1 MTREEFF
8 NKLEA
13 GAKWDVGVS
22 IARTNPL
29 PLDANEI
36 FKSIADMEA
45 YIKTNALAYPGQ
57 IVVVLGTA
65 ETAAYLVNAV
75 GGDGKGYSKLAATT
89 GSGDVG
95 EELTAL
101 AQRVSAI
108 EGYFTGGK
116 AKEAI
121 KATQDGAGAVIADTY
136 ATKAALTQVEGD
148 VANAEADIGELQTGL
163 AGVKTTAEAA
173 MPKAGG
179 AFTGAVTV
187 QAPTAEANP
196 ATKKY
201 VDDAIGNITEF
212 DFQIVTELPTTGVKG
227 VIYLIAHAHGEG
239 DGYDE
244 YIWVTDKFEKIGNTD
259 INLDGYVTGKD
270 LTAEKLVL
278 GNGNSKV
285 KASTYGVAATI
296 TATDEANL
304 PTSKAVADYVATA
317 KTEAITA
324 AGTNADTK
332 IATAKTEV
340 LGAVDTKLESY
351 VTNEALDGK
360 GYITKAVS
368 DLDNYTTTTDMNT
381 ALGKKADQDVVDKLP
396 TEEKVKQLIAA
407 GVVKEAGKTTCAL
420 TFGDKTFDGSAAETI
435 TLDDLGGVPAATVEK
450 LGGLKLGYE
459 STATKRAVEL
469 DTATNQAFVEIPAA
483 LTYAAK
489 ANGGLELTDNEF
501 GIKAKGVTKEMIAS
515 VSTDSF
521 VQGTEEFILNGGT
534 ATVAGK

>member
-36 FKSIADMEA
+36 FKSVADMEA

-101 AQRVSAI
+101 AQRISTI
-108 EGYFTGGK
+108 EGYFNAGK

-121 KATQDGAGAVIADTY
+121 KATQDGAGAVITETY
-136 ATKAALTQVEGD
+136 ATKAALATTE
-148 VANAEADIGELQTGL
+148 ANAQKGITDAATAQAAAEAAQ
-163 AGVKTTAEAA
+163 ATADAA

-212 DFQIVTELPTTGVKG
+212 DFQIVPELPAAGVKG
-227 VIYLIAHAHGEG
+227 VIYLIAHNHGTS

-259 INLDGYVTGKD
+259 MNLSGYVTGTN

-278 GNGNSKV
+278 GNGNSAV

-317 KTEAITA
+317 KTEAIAT

-332 IATAKTEV
+332 IAAAKTEV
-340 LGAVDTKLESY
+340 LGAVDTKLEGY

-360 GYITKAVS
+360 GYITKEVA
-368 DLDNYTTTTDMNT
+368 DLTNYTTTTDLNA
-381 ALGKKADQDVVDKLP
+381 ALSLKANQAIVDKLP
-396 TEEKVKQLIAA
+396 TEDKVKQLIAA
-407 GVVKEAGKTTCAL
+407 GVVAEANKTTCAL
-420 TFGDKTFDGSAAETI
+420 TFGDKTFDGSVAQTL

-459 STATKRAVEL
+459 STPTKRAVEL
-469 DTATNQAFVEIPAA
+469 DAATNKAFVEIPAP

-489 ANGGLELTDNEF
+489 ANGGLELTGIEF

>member
-36 FKSIADMEA
+36 FKSVADMEA

-101 AQRVSAI
+101 AQRISTI
-108 EGYFTGGK
+108 EGYFNAGK

-121 KATQDGAGAVIADTY
+121 KATQDGAGAVITETY
-136 ATKAALTQVEGD
+136 ATKTALATTE
-148 VANAEADIGELQTGL
+148 ANAQKGITDAATAQAAAEAAQ
-163 AGVKTTAEAA
+163 ATANAA

-212 DFQIVTELPTTGVKG
+212 DFQIVPELPIAGVKG
-227 VIYLIAHAHGEG
+227 VIYLIAHNHGTS

-259 INLDGYVTGKD
+259 MNLSGYVTGTN

-278 GNGNSKV
+278 GNGNSEV

-317 KTEAITA
+317 KTEAIAT

-360 GYITKAVS
+360 GYITKEVA
-368 DLDNYTTTTDMNT
+368 DLTNYTTTTNLNA
-381 ALGKKADQDVVDKLP
+381 ALSLKADQAIVDKLP
-396 TEEKVKQLIAA
+396 TEDKVKQLIAA
-407 GVVKEAGKTTCAL
+407 GVVAEANKTTCAL
-420 TFGDKTFDGSAAETI
+420 TFGDKTFDGSVAQTL

-459 STATKRAVEL
+459 STPTKRAVEL
-469 DTATNQAFVEIPAA
+469 DAATNKAFVEIPAP

-489 ANGGLELTDNEF
+489 ANGGLELTGNEF

>member
-36 FKSIADMEA
+36 FKSVADMEA

-65 ETAAYLVNAV
+65 ETAAYLVNVV

-101 AQRVSAI
+101 AQRISTI
-108 EGYFTGGK
+108 EGYFNAGK

-121 KATQDGAGAVIADTY
+121 KATQDGAGAVITETY
-136 ATKAALTQVEGD
+136 ATKTALATTE
-148 VANAEADIGELQTGL
+148 ANAQKGITDAATAQAAAEAAQ
-163 AGVKTTAEAA
+163 ATANAA

-212 DFQIVTELPTTGVKG
+212 DFQIVTELPTAGVKG
-227 VIYLIAHAHGEG
+227 VIYLIAHNHGTS

-259 INLDGYVTGKD
+259 MNLSGYVTGTN

-317 KTEAITA
+317 KTEAIAT

-360 GYITKAVS
+360 GYITKEVA
-368 DLDNYTTTTDMNT
+368 DLTNYTTTTDLNA
-381 ALGKKADQDVVDKLP
+381 ALSLKADQAIVDKLP
-396 TEEKVKQLIAA
+396 TEDKVKQLIAA
-407 GVVKEAGKTTCAL
+407 GVVAEANKTTCAL
-420 TFGDKTFDGSAAETI
+420 TFGDKTFDGSVAQTL

-459 STATKRAVEL
+459 STPTKRAVEL
-469 DTATNQAFVEIPAA
+469 DAATNKAFVEIPAA

-489 ANGGLELTDNEF
+489 ANGGLELTGNEF

-534 ATVAGK
+534 ATVARK

>member
-36 FKSIADMEA
+36 FKSVADMEA

-57 IVVVLGTA
+57 IVVVLGAT

-101 AQRVSAI
+101 AQRVSTV
-108 EGYFTGGK
+108 EGYFTAGK
-116 AKEAI
+116 AKEAV
-121 KATQDGAGAVIADTY
+121 KATQDGAGAVITTTY
-136 ATKAALTQVEGD
+136 ATKTALATTE
-148 VANAEADIGELQTGL
+148 ANAQKGITDAATAQ
-163 AGVKTTAEAA
+163 AAAEAA
-173 MPKAGG
+173 QATANAAVPKAGG

-187 QAPTAEANP
+187 QAPTADANP

-212 DFQIVTELPTTGVKG
+212 DFQIVTELPTTGEKG
-227 VIYLIAHAHGEG
+227 VIYLIAHPHGTG

-259 INLDGYVTGKD
+259 INLNGYVTGSS
-270 LTAEKLVL
+270 LTADKIVL
-278 GNGNSKV
+278 GNGGSKV
-285 KASTYGVAATI
+285 KVSTYGVVGTL

-317 KTEAITA
+317 KSEAIAA
-324 AGTNADTK
+324 AGTNADAK

-340 LGAVDTKLESY
+340 LGTVDTKLEDY
-351 VTNEALDGK
+351 VTSEALEGK
-360 GYITKAVS
+360 SYITKEVNN
-368 DLDNYTTTTDMNT
+368 LTNYTTTTALNT
-381 ALGKKADQDVVDKLP
+381 ALAAKADQATVDTLP
-396 TEEKVKQLIAA
+396 TEDKVKQLIEA
-407 GVVKEAGKTTCAL
+407 GVVAEAKKTTCKL
-420 TFGDKTFDGSAAETI
+420 TFGDKSFDGSVAQTL
-435 TLDDLGGVPAATVEK
+435 TLDDLGGVPAATAEK

-469 DTATNQAFVEIPAA
+469 DTATNAAFVEIPAA

-489 ANGGLELTDNEF
+489 ANGGLELTGNEF

>member
-36 FKSIADMEA
+36 FKSVADMEA

-101 AQRVSAI
+101 AQRISTI
-108 EGYFTGGK
+108 EGYFNAGK

-121 KATQDGAGAVIADTY
+121 KATQDGAGAVITETY
-136 ATKAALTQVEGD
+136 ATKTALATTE
-148 VANAEADIGELQTGL
+148 ANAQKGITDAATAQAAAEAAQ
-163 AGVKTTAEAA
+163 ATANAA

-212 DFQIVTELPTTGVKG
+212 DFQIVTELPTAGVKG
-227 VIYLIAHAHGEG
+227 VIYLIAHSHGTS

-259 INLDGYVTGKD
+259 MNLSGYVTGTN

-317 KTEAITA
+317 KTEAIAT

-360 GYITKAVS
+360 GYITKEVA
-368 DLDNYTTTTDMNT
+368 DLTNYTTTTDLNA
-381 ALGKKADQDVVDKLP
+381 ALGLKADQAIVDKLP
-396 TEEKVKQLIAA
+396 TEDKVKQLIAA
-407 GVVKEAGKTTCAL
+407 GVVAEANKTTCAL
-420 TFGDKTFDGSAAETI
+420 TFGDKTFDGSVAQTL

-459 STATKRAVEL
+459 STPTKRAVEL
-469 DTATNQAFVEIPAA
+469 DAATNKAFVEIPAA

-489 ANGGLELTDNEF
+489 ANGGLELTGNEF

>member
-101 AQRVSAI
+101 AQRVSTI
-108 EGYFTGGK
+108 EGYFTAGK
-116 AKEAI
+116 AKEAV

-148 VANAEADIGELQTGL
+148 VANIEADVGELQTGL
-163 AGVKTTAEAA
+163 AGVKATADAA

-179 AFTGAVTV
+179 TFTGAVTV

-227 VIYLIAHAHGEG
+227 VIYLIAHDHGTG

-259 INLDGYVTGKD
+259 MNLSGYVTGTN

-278 GNGNSKV
+278 GNGNSEV

-317 KTEAITA
+317 KTEAIAA

-360 GYITKAVS
+360 GYITKEVA
-368 DLDNYTTTTDMNT
+368 DLTNYTTTTDLNA
-381 ALGKKADQDVVDKLP
+381 ALGLKADQATVDKLP
-396 TEEKVKQLIAA
+396 TEDKVKQLIAA
-407 GVVKEAGKTTCAL
+407 GVVAEANKTTCAL
-420 TFGDKTFDGSAAETI
+420 TFGDKTFDGSVAQTL

-459 STATKRAVEL
+459 STPTKRAVEL
-469 DTATNQAFVEIPAA
+469 DTTTNKAFVEIPAA

-489 ANGGLELTDNEF
+489 ADGGLELTGNEF

>member
-36 FKSIADMEA
+36 FKSVADMEA

-101 AQRVSAI
+101 AQRISTI
-108 EGYFTGGK
+108 EGYFNAGK

-121 KATQDGAGAVIADTY
+121 KATQDGAGAVITETY
-136 ATKAALTQVEGD
+136 ATKTALATTE
-148 VANAEADIGELQTGL
+148 ANAQKGITDAATAQAAAEAAQ
-163 AGVKTTAEAA
+163 ATANAA

-212 DFQIVTELPTTGVKG
+212 DFQIVAELPTAGVKG
-227 VIYLIAHAHGEG
+227 VIYLIAHNHGTS

-259 INLDGYVTGKD
+259 MNLSGYVTGTN

-317 KTEAITA
+317 KTEAIAT

-360 GYITKAVS
+360 GYITKEVA
-368 DLDNYTTTTDMNT
+368 DLTNYTTTTDLNA
-381 ALGKKADQDVVDKLP
+381 ALSLKADQAIVDKLP
-396 TEEKVKQLIAA
+396 TEDKVKQLIAA
-407 GVVKEAGKTTCAL
+407 GVVAEANKTTCAL
-420 TFGDKTFDGSAAETI
+420 TFGDKTFDGSVAQTL

-459 STATKRAVEL
+459 STATNRAVEL
-469 DTATNQAFVEIPAA
+469 DAATNKAFVEIPAP

-489 ANGGLELTDNEF
+489 ANGGLELTGIEF

>member
-36 FKSIADMEA
+36 FKSVADMEA

-101 AQRVSAI
+101 AQRVATI
-108 EGYFTGGK
+108 EGYFNAGK

-136 ATKAALTQVEGD
+136 ATKTALATTE
-148 VANAEADIGELQTGL
+148 ANAQKGITDAATAQAAAEAAQ
-163 AGVKTTAEAA
+163 ATADAA

-179 AFTGAVTV
+179 SFTGAVTV

-227 VIYLIAHAHGEG
+227 VIYLIAHDHGTG

-259 INLDGYVTGKD
+259 MNLSGYVTGTN

-278 GNGNSKV
+278 GNGNSEV

-317 KTEAITA
+317 KTEAIAT

-332 IATAKTEV
+332 IAAAKTEV

-360 GYITKAVS
+360 GYITKEVA
-368 DLDNYTTTTDMNT
+368 DLTNYTTTTDLNA
-381 ALGKKADQDVVDKLP
+381 ALGLKADQAVVDKLP
-396 TEEKVKQLIAA
+396 TEDKVKQLIAA
-407 GVVKEAGKTTCAL
+407 GVVAEANKTTCAL
-420 TFGDKTFDGSAAETI
+420 TFGDKTFDGSVAQTL

-459 STATKRAVEL
+459 STSTKRAVEL
-469 DTATNQAFVEIPAA
+469 DAATNKAFVEIPAA

-489 ANGGLELTDNEF
+489 ANGGLELTGNEF

>member
-101 AQRVSAI
+101 AQRVATI
-108 EGYFTGGK
+108 EGYFNAGK

-136 ATKAALTQVEGD
+136 ATKTALATTE
-148 VANAEADIGELQTGL
+148 ANAQKGITDAATAQAAAEAAQ
-163 AGVKTTAEAA
+163 ATADAA

-227 VIYLIAHAHGEG
+227 VIYLIAHDHGTG

-259 INLDGYVTGKD
+259 MNLSGYVTGTN

-278 GNGNSKV
+278 GNGNSEV

-332 IATAKTEV
+332 IAAAKTEV

-360 GYITKAVS
+360 GYITKEVA
-368 DLDNYTTTTDMNT
+368 DLTNYTTTTDLNT
-381 ALGKKADQDVVDKLP
+381 ALGKKADQATVDKLP
-396 TEEKVKQLIAA
+396 TEDKVKQLIAA
-407 GVVKEAGKTTCAL
+407 GVVAEANKTTCAL
-420 TFGDKTFDGSAAETI
+420 TFGDKTFDGSVAQTL

-459 STATKRAVEL
+459 STPTKRAVEL
-469 DTATNQAFVEIPAA
+469 DAATNKAFVEIPAA

-489 ANGGLELTDNEF
+489 ANGGLELTGNEF
-501 GIKAKGVTKEMIAS
+501 GIKAKGVTREMIAS

-534 ATVAGK
+534 ATIAGK

>member
-108 EGYFTGGK
+108 EGYFTSGK

-148 VANAEADIGELQTGL
+148 VANIEADVGELQTGL

-179 AFTGAVTV
+179 AFTGPVTV

-227 VIYLIAHAHGEG
+227 VIYLIAHTHGEG

-278 GNGNSKV
+278 GDGNSKV

-534 ATVAGK
+534 ATGAGE

>member
-36 FKSIADMEA
+36 FKSVADMEA

-101 AQRVSAI
+101 AQRISTI
-108 EGYFTGGK
+108 EGYFNAGK

-136 ATKAALTQVEGD
+136 ATKAALATTE
-148 VANAEADIGELQTGL
+148 ANAQKGITDAATAQAAAEAAQ
-163 AGVKTTAEAA
+163 ATADAA

-212 DFQIVTELPTTGVKG
+212 DFQIVTTLPTTGVKG
-227 VIYLIAHAHGEG
+227 VIYLIAHEHGTS

-259 INLDGYVTGKD
+259 MNLSGYVTGTN

-278 GNGNSKV
+278 GNGNSEV

-317 KTEAITA
+317 KAEAIAT

-332 IATAKTEV
+332 IAAAKTEV
-340 LGAVDTKLESY
+340 LGAVDTKLEGY

-360 GYITKAVS
+360 GYITKEVA
-368 DLDNYTTTTDMNT
+368 DLTNYTTTTDLNA
-381 ALGKKADQDVVDKLP
+381 ALSLKADQAIVDKLP
-396 TEEKVKQLIAA
+396 TEDKVKQLIAA
-407 GVVKEAGKTTCAL
+407 GVVAEANKTTCAL
-420 TFGDKTFDGSAAETI
+420 TFGDKTFDGSVAQTL

-469 DTATNQAFVEIPAA
+469 DAATNKAFVEIPAA

>member
-36 FKSIADMEA
+36 FKSVADMEA

-57 IVVVLGTA
+57 LVVVLGTA

-101 AQRVSAI
+101 AQRVSTI
-108 EGYFTGGK
+108 EGYFNAGK

-121 KATQDGAGAVIADTY
+121 KATQDGAGNVITETY
-136 ATKAALTQVEGD
+136 ATKAALATTE
-148 VANAEADIGELQTGL
+148 ANAQKGITDAATAQAAAEAAQ
-163 AGVKTTAEAA
+163 ATANAA

-212 DFQIVTELPTTGVKG
+212 DFQIVTTLPTTGVKG
-227 VIYLIAHAHGEG
+227 VIYLIAHEHGTS

-259 INLDGYVTGKD
+259 MNLSGYVTGTN

-278 GNGNSKV
+278 GNGNSEV

-317 KTEAITA
+317 KAEAITT

-340 LGAVDTKLESY
+340 LSAVDTKLEGY

-360 GYITKAVS
+360 GYITKEVA
-368 DLDNYTTTTDMNT
+368 DLTNYTTTTDLNA
-381 ALGKKADQDVVDKLP
+381 ALSLKADQAVVDKLP
-396 TEEKVKQLIAA
+396 TEDKVKQLIAA
-407 GVVKEAGKTTCAL
+407 GVVAEANKTTCAL
-420 TFGDKTFDGSAAETI
+420 TFGDKTFDGSVAQTL

-469 DTATNQAFVEIPAA
+469 DAATNKAFVEIPAA

-489 ANGGLELTDNEF
+489 ANGGLELTGNEF
-501 GIKAKGVTKEMIAS
+501 GIKAKGVTKEMITS

>member
-36 FKSIADMEA
+36 FKSVADMEA

-57 IVVVLGTA
+57 IVVVLGTT

-101 AQRVSAI
+101 AQRISTI
-108 EGYFTGGK
+108 EGYFNAGK

-121 KATQDGAGAVIADTY
+121 KATQDGAGAVITETY
-136 ATKAALTQVEGD
+136 ATKTALATTE
-148 VANAEADIGELQTGL
+148 ANAQKGITDAATAQAAAEAAQ
-163 AGVKTTAEAA
+163 ATANAA

-212 DFQIVTELPTTGVKG
+212 DFQIVPELPTSGVKG
-227 VIYLIAHAHGEG
+227 VIYLIAHNHGTS

-259 INLDGYVTGKD
+259 MNLSGYVTGTN

-317 KTEAITA
+317 KAEAIAT

-360 GYITKAVS
+360 GYITKEVA
-368 DLDNYTTTTDMNT
+368 DLTNYTTTTDLNA
-381 ALGKKADQDVVDKLP
+381 ALGLKADQAIVDKLP
-396 TEEKVKQLIAA
+396 TEDKVKQLIAA
-407 GVVKEAGKTTCAL
+407 GVVAEANKTTCAL
-420 TFGDKTFDGSAAETI
+420 TFGDKTFDGSVAQTL

-459 STATKRAVEL
+459 STPTKRAVEL
-469 DTATNQAFVEIPAA
+469 DAATNKAFVEIPAA

-489 ANGGLELTDNEF
+489 ANGGLELTGNEF

>member
-1 MTREEFF
+1 
-8 NKLEA
+8 
-13 GAKWDVGVS
+13 
-22 IARTNPL
+22 
-29 PLDANEI
+29 
-36 FKSIADMEA
+36 MEA

-101 AQRVSAI
+101 AQRISTI
-108 EGYFTGGK
+108 EGYFNAGK

-121 KATQDGAGAVIADTY
+121 KATQDGAGAVITETY
-136 ATKAALTQVEGD
+136 ATKAALATTE
-148 VANAEADIGELQTGL
+148 ANAQKGITDAATAQAAAEAAQ
-163 AGVKTTAEAA
+163 ATANAA

-212 DFQIVTELPTTGVKG
+212 DFQIVPELPTAGVKG
-227 VIYLIAHAHGEG
+227 VIYLIAHNHGTS

-244 YIWVTDKFEKIGNTD
+244 YIWVTNKFEKIGNTD
-259 INLDGYVTGKD
+259 MNLSGYVTGTN

-278 GNGNSKV
+278 GNGNSEV

-317 KTEAITA
+317 KTEAIAT

-332 IATAKTEV
+332 IAAAKTEV

-360 GYITKAVS
+360 GYITKEVA
-368 DLDNYTTTTDMNT
+368 DLTNYTTTT
-381 ALGKKADQDVVDKLP
+381 ALNAALSLKADQAIVDKLP
-396 TEEKVKQLIAA
+396 TEDKVKQLIAA
-407 GVVKEAGKTTCAL
+407 GVVAEANKTTCAL
-420 TFGDKTFDGSAAETI
+420 TFGDKTFDGSVAQTL

-459 STATKRAVEL
+459 STATNRAVEL
-469 DTATNQAFVEIPAA
+469 DAATNKAFVEIPAP

-489 ANGGLELTDNEF
+489 ANGGLELTGIEF

>member
-36 FKSIADMEA
+36 FKSVADMEA

-101 AQRVSAI
+101 AQRISTI
-108 EGYFTGGK
+108 EGYFNAGK

-121 KATQDGAGAVIADTY
+121 KATQDGAGAVITETY
-136 ATKAALTQVEGD
+136 ATKTALATTE
-148 VANAEADIGELQTGL
+148 ANAQKGITDAATAQAAAEAAQ
-163 AGVKTTAEAA
+163 ATANAA

-212 DFQIVTELPTTGVKG
+212 DFQIVPELPTAGVKG
-227 VIYLIAHAHGEG
+227 VIYLIAHNHGTS

-259 INLDGYVTGKD
+259 MNLSGYVTGTN

-278 GNGNSKV
+278 GNGNSEVKV
-285 KASTYGVAATI
+285 STYGVAATI

-317 KTEAITA
+317 KTEAIAT

-332 IATAKTEV
+332 IAAAKTEV

-360 GYITKAVS
+360 GYITKEVA
-368 DLDNYTTTTDMNT
+368 DLTNYTTTTDLNA
-381 ALGKKADQDVVDKLP
+381 ALSLKADQAIVDKLP
-396 TEEKVKQLIAA
+396 TEDKVKQLIAA
-407 GVVKEAGKTTCAL
+407 GVVAEANKTTCAL
-420 TFGDKTFDGSAAETI
+420 TFGDKTFDGSVAQTL

-459 STATKRAVEL
+459 STPTKRAVEL
-469 DTATNQAFVEIPAA
+469 DAATNKAFVEIPAP

-489 ANGGLELTDNEF
+489 ANGGLELTGIEF

>member
-1 MTREEFF
+1 MTRDEFF

-108 EGYFTGGK
+108 EGYFTSGK

-148 VANAEADIGELQTGL
+148 VANIEADVGELQTGL

-179 AFTGAVTV
+179 TFTGAVTV

-212 DFQIVTELPTTGVKG
+212 DFQIVAELPTTGVKG
-227 VIYLIAHAHGEG
+227 VIYLIAHDHGTG

-259 INLDGYVTGKD
+259 MNLSGYVTGTN

-278 GNGNSKV
+278 GNGNSEV

-317 KTEAITA
+317 KTEAIAA

-360 GYITKAVS
+360 GYITKEVA
-368 DLDNYTTTTDMNT
+368 DLTNYTTTTDLNA
-381 ALGKKADQDVVDKLP
+381 ALGLKADQATVDKLP
-396 TEEKVKQLIAA
+396 TEDKVKQLIAA
-407 GVVKEAGKTTCAL
+407 GVVAEANKTTCAL
-420 TFGDKTFDGSAAETI
+420 TFGDKTFDGSVAQTL

-459 STATKRAVEL
+459 STPTKRAVEL
-469 DTATNQAFVEIPAA
+469 DAATNKAFVEIPAA

-489 ANGGLELTDNEF
+489 ANGGLELTGNEF

-521 VQGTEEFILNGGT
+521 VQGTEEFILDGGT

>member
-36 FKSIADMEA
+36 FKSVADMEA

-57 IVVVLGTA
+57 LVVVLGTA

-101 AQRVSAI
+101 AQRVSTI
-108 EGYFTGGK
+108 EGYFNAGK

-121 KATQDGAGAVIADTY
+121 KATQDGAGNVITETY
-136 ATKAALTQVEGD
+136 ATKAALATTE
-148 VANAEADIGELQTGL
+148 ANAQKGITDAATAQAAAEAAQ
-163 AGVKTTAEAA
+163 ATADAA

-212 DFQIVTELPTTGVKG
+212 DFQIVTTLPTTGVKG
-227 VIYLIAHAHGEG
+227 VIYLIAHEHGTS

-259 INLDGYVTGKD
+259 MNLSGYVTGTN

-278 GNGNSKV
+278 GNGNSEV

-317 KTEAITA
+317 KAEAITT

-360 GYITKAVS
+360 GYITKEVA
-368 DLDNYTTTTDMNT
+368 DLTNYTTTTDLNA
-381 ALGKKADQDVVDKLP
+381 ALGLKADQAVVDKLP
-396 TEEKVKQLIAA
+396 TEDKVKQLIAA
-407 GVVKEAGKTTCAL
+407 GVVAEANKTTCAL
-420 TFGDKTFDGSAAETI
+420 TFGDKTFDGSVAQTL

-459 STATKRAVEL
+459 STPTKRAVEL
-469 DTATNQAFVEIPAA
+469 DAATNKAFVEIPAA

-489 ANGGLELTDNEF
+489 ANGGLELTGNEF
-501 GIKAKGVTKEMIAS
+501 SIKAKGVTKEMIAS

>member
-36 FKSIADMEA
+36 FKSVADMEA

-57 IVVVLGTA
+57 LVVVLGTA

-101 AQRVSAI
+101 AQRISTI
-108 EGYFTGGK
+108 EGYFNAGK

-121 KATQDGAGAVIADTY
+121 KATQDGAGAVITETY
-136 ATKAALTQVEGD
+136 ATKTALATTE
-148 VANAEADIGELQTGL
+148 ANAQKGITDAATAQ
-163 AGVKTTAEAA
+163 ATAEAAQATANAA

-212 DFQIVTELPTTGVKG
+212 DFQIVTELPTAGVKG
-227 VIYLIAHAHGEG
+227 VIYLIAHNHGTG

-244 YIWVTDKFEKIGNTD
+244 YIWVTNKFEKIGNTD
-259 INLDGYVTGKD
+259 MNLSGYVTGTN

-278 GNGNSKV
+278 GNGNSEV

-317 KTEAITA
+317 KTEAITT

-332 IATAKTEV
+332 IAAAKTEV

-360 GYITKAVS
+360 GYITKEVA
-368 DLDNYTTTTDMNT
+368 DLTNYTTTTDLNA
-381 ALGKKADQDVVDKLP
+381 ALNLKADQAIVDKLP
-396 TEEKVKQLIAA
+396 TEDKVKQLIAA
-407 GVVKEAGKTTCAL
+407 GVVAEANKTTCAL
-420 TFGDKTFDGSAAETI
+420 TFGDKTFDGSVAQTL

-459 STATKRAVEL
+459 STPTKRAVEL
-469 DTATNQAFVEIPAA
+469 DAATNKAFVEIPAA

-489 ANGGLELTDNEF
+489 ANGGLELTGNEF

>member
-36 FKSIADMEA
+36 FKSVADMEA

-101 AQRVSAI
+101 AQRVSTI
-108 EGYFTGGK
+108 EGYFNAGK

-121 KATQDGAGAVIADTY
+121 KATQDGAGNVITETY
-136 ATKAALTQVEGD
+136 ATKAALATTE
-148 VANAEADIGELQTGL
+148 ANAQKGITDAATAQAAAEAAQ
-163 AGVKTTAEAA
+163 ATANAA

-212 DFQIVTELPTTGVKG
+212 DFQIVTTLPTTGVKG
-227 VIYLIAHAHGEG
+227 VIYLIAHNHGTS

-259 INLDGYVTGKD
+259 INLSGYVTGTN

-278 GNGNSKV
+278 GNGNSEV

-317 KTEAITA
+317 KAEAIAT

-340 LGAVDTKLESY
+340 LSAVDTKLESY

-360 GYITKAVS
+360 GYITKEVA
-368 DLDNYTTTTDMNT
+368 DLTNYTTTTDLNA
-381 ALGKKADQDVVDKLP
+381 ALSLKADQAIVDKLP
-396 TEEKVKQLIAA
+396 TEDKVKQLIAA
-407 GVVKEAGKTTCAL
+407 GVVAEANKTTCAL
-420 TFGDKTFDGSAAETI
+420 TFGDKTFDGSVAQTL

-459 STATKRAVEL
+459 STDTKRAVEL
-469 DTATNQAFVEIPAA
+469 DAATNKAFVEIPAA

-489 ANGGLELTDNEF
+489 ANGGLELTGNEF